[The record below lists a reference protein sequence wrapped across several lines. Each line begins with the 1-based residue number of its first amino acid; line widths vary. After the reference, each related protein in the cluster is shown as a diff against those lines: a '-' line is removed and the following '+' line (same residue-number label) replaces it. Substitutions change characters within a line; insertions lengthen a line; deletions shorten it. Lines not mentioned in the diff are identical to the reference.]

1 MNLLWTDAGWE
12 DYLYWQNED
21 RKILKRINELIKD
34 VNRNGFKGKGKP
46 EPLEGNWSDYWSRRI
61 DEKSRLVYKV
71 DAGVITIA
79 QCRSHYGDK

>member
-1 MNLLWTDAGWE
+1 MNFLWTDAGWE

-34 VNRNGFKGKGKP
+34 VNRNGFKDIGKP
-46 EPLEGNWSDYWSRRI
+46 EPLEGNWKGYWSRRI
-61 DEKSRLVYKV
+61 DSKHRLVYKME
-71 DAGVITIA
+71 DGVITIA